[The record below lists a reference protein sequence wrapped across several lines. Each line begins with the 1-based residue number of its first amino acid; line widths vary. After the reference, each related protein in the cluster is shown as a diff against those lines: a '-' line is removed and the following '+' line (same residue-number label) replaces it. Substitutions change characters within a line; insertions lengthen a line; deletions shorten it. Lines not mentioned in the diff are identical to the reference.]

1 MSKNIEKTENNA
13 DIKTIVKD
21 AEIKVKGLKVEVL
34 KHFLKTF
41 ILSNKNEI
49 DFKQME
55 NNHNVKKMKEM
66 TVLFKKLLEIEK
78 NFTDVKLE
86 RKAVG
91 DIKRNRS
98 LKGKGS
104 NASNPK
110 QKIKKKFKAQN
121 KMLEKE
127 LNNIGKKSKKF

>member
-1 MSKNIEKTENNA
+1 MFGNIEKTENDN
-13 DIKTIVKD
+13 DIKNIIKD
-21 AEIKVKGLKVEVL
+21 SEIKVKGLKVEVL
-34 KHFLKTF
+34 KHFLKRFT
-41 ILSNKNEI
+41 LCNKEEI
-49 DFKQME
+49 DF
-55 NNHNVKKMKEM
+55 KKMKEM

-78 NFTDVKLE
+78 SFTTVKLE

-121 KMLEKE
+121 RMLEKE
-127 LNNIGKKSKKF
+127 LKNTGKKSKKF